1 MKKRSHILRSGIFFF
16 APFILLSFLSPMAR
30 AEEKTV
36 KFGCSI
42 SLTGS
47 LSREGYGTR
56 DGLEL
61 WKWWVNEKLGGIDIK
76 GEKYKVEIKYYDD
89 ESNSVRTVRL
99 VEKLITDDGIKLL
112 FSPYSSG
119 LVFAGSAVSEKY
131 KALMVNVGGTAEEI
145 YGRGFRYIVTPL
157 GTATQYFK
165 GVLDLAAKQT
175 PKPQTVAMI
184 YENDLFARAGVKG
197 AEEKCKQL
205 GFKVVFD
212 QVYPKG
218 TKDISTPLTE
228 IKTLKPDI
236 LLVGGHYNDSVLA
249 VQQSKALKVNV
260 KLFSCLVGV
269 PIPEFVKAL
278 GKDAEDVVGMGWWTP
293 DLNYKDPVWGSG
305 ETFDQEFIKKFKY
318 TPDYHNFDGAF
329 GGEVFQLAIE
339 KAQSTDPTEIRKAFD
354 GFEVPNTI
362 GGPIKMDKRGV
373 NVLAVPVV
381 LQIQDGKSITIWP
394 KEAAKAKFIYPKPPW
409 E

>member
-1 MKKRSHILRSGIFFF
+1 MEKRSHILRTGILFF
-16 APFILLSFLSPMAR
+16 APFILFFFLSPRAW
-30 AEEKTV
+30 AEEKII

-42 SLTGS
+42 SLTGK

-61 WKWWVNEKLGGIDIK
+61 WKSWVNEKLGGISVN
-76 GEKYKVEIKYYDD
+76 GQKYKVDIKYYDD
-89 ESNSVRTVRL
+89 ESDSVRTVKL

-131 KALMVNVGGTAEEI
+131 KALMVNVGGTAEKI
-145 YGRGFRYIVTPL
+145 YDRGFRYIVTPL
-157 GTATQYFK
+157 GTATEYFK
-165 GVLDLAAKQT
+165 GVLDMAAKQN
-175 PKPQTVAMI
+175 PKPKTVAMI
-184 YENDLFARAGVKG
+184 YENDIFAKAGIKG
-197 AEEKCKQL
+197 AEEKCKEL
-205 GFKVVFD
+205 GFKVVFN

-218 TKDISTPLTE
+218 TKDISTPLTQ
-228 IKTLKPDI
+228 IKALKPDI
-236 LLVGGHYNDSVLA
+236 LLVGGHYTDSVLA
-249 VQQSKALKVNV
+249 VQQAKNLKVNV

-269 PIPEFVKAL
+269 PIPEFVRAL
-278 GKDAEDVVGMGWWTP
+278 GTDAENVVGMAWWTP

-305 ETFDQEFIKKFKY
+305 KVFNEEFVKKFKY
-318 TPDYHNFDGAF
+318 TPDYHNFDGAY

-339 KAQSTDPTEIRKAFD
+339 KANSTDPTKVRKAFD
-354 GFEVPNTI
+354 GFKLASSI

-373 NVLAVPVV
+373 NILAVPVV
-381 LQIQDGKSITIWP
+381 VQILHGKCTTIWP
-394 KEAAKAKFIYPKPPW
+394 KEAAAANFKYPKPPW